1 MEKTIGLSKGEITRE
16 KILESAQR
24 LFFLNGYYRTSIDD
38 ILKDSGTK
46 KGNFYFHFRSKE
58 SLGYA
63 VLDIYSAHFQE
74 NLLSLSGSKR
84 SSLQKILLFFEKTEK
99 NLVHNGCLGGCP
111 FGNFALEMSDIHQG
125 FRKRIDQIFDV
136 WAHQIEI
143 ILKEGMR
150 RGEIKKNIDIKALS
164 QFLVAFSE
172 GAMLL
177 AKTKKN
183 TKVYRNCTKSLREML
198 QYAWTQNSSPA

>member
-1 MEKTIGLSKGEITRE
+1 MGKRIGLSKGEITRE

-38 ILKDSGTK
+38 ILKDSETK

-74 NLLSLSGSKR
+74 NLQSVSASKR
-84 SSLQKILLFFEKTEK
+84 SSLQKIFLFFEKTEK
-99 NLVHNGCLGGCP
+99 NLVHNGCMGGCP

-136 WAHQIEI
+136 WAHQIQA
-143 ILKEGMR
+143 ILEEGVK

-164 QFLVAFSE
+164 KFLVAFSE

-177 AKTKKN
+177 AKTKKS
-183 TKVYRNCTKSLREML
+183 TKVYRSCTKALRQML
-198 QYAWTQNSSPA
+198 EYAWIQHSSPT

>member
-1 MEKTIGLSKGEITRE
+1 LEKIGFSKGEITRE

-38 ILKDSGTK
+38 ILRDSGTK

-58 SLGYA
+58 SLGYT

-74 NLLSLSGSKR
+74 NFQALADSKR
-84 SSLQKILLFFEKTEK
+84 SSLQKILLFFEKTEM
-99 NLVHNGCLGGCP
+99 NLAHNGCLGGCP

-136 WAHQIEI
+136 WAHQIEA
-143 ILKEGMR
+143 ILKEGKKK
-150 RGEIKKNIDIKALS
+150 GEIKKDIDTKALS

-183 TKVYRNCTKSLREML
+183 TKVYRSCTKSLREML
-198 QYAWTQNSSPA
+198 WYAWTKPPSPA

>member
-1 MEKTIGLSKGEITRE
+1 MEKTGISKGQITQG

-24 LFFLNGYYRTSIDD
+24 LFFLNGYYRTSIDN

-46 KGNFYFHFRSKE
+46 KGNFYFHFQSKE

-63 VLDIYSAHFQE
+63 VLDIYSAHFQA
-74 NLLSLSGSKR
+74 NLQALVRSQR
-84 SSLQKILLFFEKTEK
+84 SSLQKILLFFERTEK
-99 NLVHNGCLGGCP
+99 NLAQNGCLGGCP

-125 FRKRIDQIFDV
+125 FRKRIDQIFGV
-136 WAHQIEI
+136 WALQIET
-143 ILKEGMR
+143 ILKEGKKK
-150 RGEIKKNIDIKALS
+150 GEIKKNIDIKALS

-177 AKTKKN
+177 AKTKKS
-183 TKVYRNCTKSLREML
+183 TKVYRACTKSLREML
-198 QYAWTQNSSPA
+198 QYAWIKGPFPA